1 MSNNKS
7 LTLAKILTIIYVS
20 KRKYLKYKQLS
31 TTTIT
36 TIIVASIVIIIII
49 IIIIMK

>member
-1 MSNNKS
+1 MYKS
-7 LTLAKILTIIYVS
+7 LTLAKILAIIYLS

-36 TIIVASIVIIIII
+36 TIIVASIVIIMIII
-49 IIIIMK
+49 IVMK